1 MGCCST
7 GACGSGCS
15 GCKVGCILVYIGAV
29 NWGLIGIGNFI
40 GQDLNVVHMILGS
53 MPVVESVVYVL
64 VGLAAALKLCKL
76 CPCNRK

>member
-1 MGCCST
+1 
-7 GACGSGCS
+7 
-15 GCKVGCILVYIGAV
+15 
-29 NWGLIGIGNFI
+29 
-40 GQDLNVVHMILGS
+40 MILGS